1 MASSNAA
8 LTGDSVADEFLS
20 GAPSAD
26 TPAAPETTGD
36 AVADAFL
43 STDKATS
50 AIDPVTGG
58 KIKKGPFGISYI
70 DPSTVPTPKRVMPKG
85 ADSPAGLV
93 AHAAIDAV
101 TGLPLEVAG
110 GLTGLASLP
119 WGAETA
125 ARNIARVRGVIPP
138 ANTDP
143 MQQSPAA
150 AATQAGL
157 ESPLNV
163 LNLPSNIG
171 KGVGLGLQA
180 AGVPEGIS
188 QPIGQATGDVGSL
201 LLGAKGAQALP
212 EAEGSATEAPTGSAD
227 YGYTNQSGGAAATG
241 WTITQV
247 SPELR
252 SAVEQARTQGP
263 VQQ

>member
-8 LTGDSVADEFLS
+8 TGDSVADEFLAGA
-20 GAPSAD
+20 GAPD
-26 TPAAPETTGD
+26 AAPSNETTGD

-125 ARNIARVRGVIPP
+125 ARNIATGERDHPCRQHRS
-138 ANTDP
+138 D
-143 MQQSPAA
+143 AA
-150 AATQAGL
+150 KSCG
-157 ESPLNV
+157 SGD
-163 LNLPSNIG
+163 SG
-171 KGVGLGLQA
+171 GVG
-180 AGVPEGIS
+180 IS
-188 QPIGQATGDVGSL
+188 L
-201 LLGAKGAQALP
+201 
-212 EAEGSATEAPTGSAD
+212 ERAELAF
-227 YGYTNQSGGAAATG
+227 QH
-241 WTITQV
+241 
-247 SPELR
+247 R
-252 SAVEQARTQGP
+252 
-263 VQQ
+263 